1 MPRLRPSL
9 ILLFALS
16 GAAALIYEIV
26 WLEMLQ
32 LIVGSTAVSLAAL
45 LSTFMGGLC
54 LGSLLLPRF
63 VPARA
68 HPLLVFAYIE
78 LGIGLSGIAV
88 VHAMPLVDW
97 VFAATAVQGFT
108 GILLRGVVSSL
119 CLLPPTILM
128 GASLPAISRWVKGT
142 GQIGYLY
149 GANTCGAMCGCLAAG
164 FYLLR
169 IHDVTVASYT
179 AVAINFAIAAV
190 SWRMAAGSPHV
201 EKASA
206 QTAGGNGDWSVDA
219 AIALSGLC
227 ALGAEVIW
235 TRQFSLLLGGTVYT
249 FSLILA
255 GFLLGLG
262 AGGAAGALIAARGK
276 QPRLALGICQFL
288 LCGAIAGS
296 AYLLANVLPYWNFS
310 SRNRF
315 TMDFLR
321 CLAAILPPALLWG
334 ASFPLALAASADSR
348 LDATRATSRI
358 YAMNTIGAIAGALLF
373 SLLLIPGVGTQ
384 QAQRVLIGLS
394 AVACVAALV
403 PRRIALAGAAAAMF
417 AWFVPVMP
425 WGVIAYGRQ
434 LSTKD
439 DIGTLMF
446 AGEGMNSSIAITQ
459 LYEKRLFHVSGKVEA
474 SSEQQDMRLQRMLGH
489 IPALFHPNQR
499 SALVVGCGAG
509 VTAGSFVA
517 HPSIEKIT
525 LCEIEPL
532 VPKTA
537 ARYFDSENYNVI
549 RDRRT
554 KIVSDDARHYILT
567 TRDTFDVITSDPIH
581 PWVKGSATLYTKEYF
596 ELCKRRLN
604 PGGFITQWVPLYES
618 NREAV
623 MSEIATFFEVFPN
636 GTIWGN
642 DTDLEEG
649 YDIVLLGQQGPARID
664 IDALQRRLDRPDHS
678 RVTKSLRE
686 LGLGTAI
693 SLLSTY
699 AGDAAG
705 LREWMRDAQINR
717 DRNLR
722 LQYLAGLA
730 PNAQGAVEI
739 YHEIL
744 KFRRLP
750 DYIVSASQDR
760 AKLLKAALRGQ

>member
-1 MPRLRPSL
+1 MLPLL
-9 ILLFALS
+9 MLLFALS

-32 LIVGSTAVSLAAL
+32 LILGSTAVSLAVL

-54 LGSLLLPRF
+54 LGSILLPRF
-63 VPARA
+63 VSPRV
-68 HPLLVFAYIE
+68 HPLLVFACIE
-78 LGIGLSGIAV
+78 IGIGACGIAV
-88 VHAMPLVDW
+88 IHAMPLVDW
-97 VFAATAVQGFT
+97 VYASSTATGFN
-108 GILLRGVVSSL
+108 GILLRGIVSSV

-128 GASLPAISRWVKGT
+128 GASLPAISRWVKGS

-149 GANTCGAMCGCLAAG
+149 GANTCGAMLGCLAAG

-169 IHDVTVASYT
+169 VYDVTVASYT
-179 AVAINFAIAAV
+179 AAAINFAIAGI
-190 SWRMAAGSPHV
+190 SWRLASGSPHIAEV
-201 EKASA
+201 LA
-206 QTAGGNGDWSVDA
+206 QTADGKDDWNVYA

-235 TRQFSLLLGGTVYT
+235 TRQLSLLLGGTVYT

-255 GFLLGLG
+255 GFLLGSG
-262 AGGAAGALIAARGK
+262 VGALIAGRSK

-288 LCGAIAGS
+288 LGGTIAAS
-296 AYLLANVLPYWNFS
+296 AFVLAKVPPYWNLN

-315 TMDFLR
+315 TMDFVY
-321 CLAAILPPALLWG
+321 CLAAILPSALLWG
-334 ASFPLALAASADSR
+334 ASIPLALAAAASKG
-348 LDATRATSRI
+348 LDATRATSRV
-358 YAMNTIGAIAGALLF
+358 YATNTIGAIIGALLF
-373 SLLLIPGVGTQ
+373 SLLLIPGIGTQ
-384 QAQRVLIGLS
+384 QSQRVLIGLS
-394 AVACVAALV
+394 AVAAVIVLMPKRIAFGAVAAVL
-403 PRRIALAGAAAAMF
+403 F
-417 AWFVPVMP
+417 AWFVPVLP

-439 DIGTLMF
+439 DIGDLLF

-489 IPALFHPNQR
+489 IPALLHPNPR

-517 HPSIEKIT
+517 HPTIEKIT

-549 RDRRT
+549 GDRRT

-596 ELCKRRLN
+596 ELCKHRLN

-664 IDALQRRLDRPDHS
+664 IDALQERLDRPDHS

-693 SLLSTY
+693 HLLSTY

-705 LREWMRDAQINR
+705 LREWLRDAQINR

-730 PNAQGAVEI
+730 PNAQGAAEI
-739 YHEIL
+739 YREIL

-750 DYIVSASQDR
+750 DYFVSASQDR
-760 AKLLKAALRGQ
+760 AQRLKGALRGQ

>member
-1 MPRLRPSL
+1 MPRLRASL
-9 ILLFALS
+9 ILLFAMS

-32 LIVGSTAVSLAAL
+32 LVIGSTAVSLAVL

-54 LGSLLLPRF
+54 LGSILLPRF
-63 VPARA
+63 VPERV
-68 HPLLVFAYIE
+68 HPLLVFAGIE
-78 LGIGLSGIAV
+78 LGIGVCGVAV
-88 VHAMPLVDW
+88 IYAMPLVDL
-97 VFAATAVQGFT
+97 VYAATAVQGFA
-108 GILLRGVVSSL
+108 GILLRGAVCSV
-119 CLLPPTILM
+119 CLLPPTVLM
-128 GASLPAISRWVKGT
+128 GASLPAISRWVKDS

-149 GANTCGAMCGCLAAG
+149 GANTIGAMGGCLAAG

-169 IHDVTVASYT
+169 VYDVVVASYT
-179 AVAINFAIAAV
+179 AVAINCAIAAV
-190 SWRMAAGSPHV
+190 SWRMAAGEPHR
-201 EKASA
+201 EEAA
-206 QTAGGNGDWSVDA
+206 LETAAGKNDWNVYV
-219 AIALSGLC
+219 AIAISGLC
-227 ALGAEVIW
+227 SLGAEVIW
-235 TRQFSLLLGGTVYT
+235 TRQLSLLLGGTVYT

-255 GFLLGLG
+255 GFLAGIG
-262 AGGAAGALIAARGK
+262 AGAFIAGRVK

-288 LCGAIAGS
+288 LGGAIAWS
-296 AYLLANVLPYWNFS
+296 AYALASVLPYWNFN
-310 SRNRF
+310 SRHQF
-315 TMDFLR
+315 TMDFLS
-321 CLAAILPPALLWG
+321 CAAAIVPAALLWG
-334 ASFPLALAASADSR
+334 ASFPLALGAAGIKG

-358 YAMNTIGAIAGALLF
+358 YAMNTIGAIVGALLF

-394 AVACVAALV
+394 AAASVIVLM
-403 PRRIALAGAAAAMF
+403 PRRIALAGVAAVLF
-417 AWFVPVMP
+417 AWFVPALP

-439 DIGTLMF
+439 DIGTLMY

-459 LYEKRLFHVSGKVEA
+459 LYDKRLFHVSGKVEA

-489 IPALFHPNQR
+489 IPALFHPKPR

-532 VPKTA
+532 VVKAA
-537 ARYFDSENYNVI
+537 ARYFDSENNNVI
-549 RDRRT
+549 ADRRT
-554 KIVSDDARHYILT
+554 RVVNDDARHYILT

-642 DTDLEEG
+642 DTDFEEG

-664 IDALQRRLDRPDHS
+664 IDALQQRLDRPDHL

-699 AGDAAG
+699 AGDAES
-705 LREWMRDAQINR
+705 LREWLHSAQINR

-730 PNAQGAVEI
+730 PNAQGAGEI
-739 YHEIL
+739 YREIL
-744 KFRRLP
+744 RFRKFP
-750 DYIVSASQDR
+750 DYFLTPSKDRGAS
-760 AKLLKAALRGQ
+760 LKRALRGQY